1 MPALRLLAN
10 MNISS
15 HTVDALRS
23 EGWDVI
29 RVSEILPVNA
39 QDHEILEF
47 ARQENRVV
55 ITQDLD
61 FSALLALAGF
71 NKPSLIS
78 LRMTVSDPEAVTQ
91 KLIELLPG
99 LQSKLAEGC
108 AVTIDDSS
116 VRIRL
121 LPIG

>member
-1 MPALRLLAN
+1 M
-10 MNISS
+10 
-15 HTVDALRS
+15 
-23 EGWDVI
+23 

-61 FSALLALAGF
+61 FSALLALGGF

-99 LQSKLAEGC
+99 SQSKLAEGC
-108 AVTIDDSS
+108 AVTVDDSS